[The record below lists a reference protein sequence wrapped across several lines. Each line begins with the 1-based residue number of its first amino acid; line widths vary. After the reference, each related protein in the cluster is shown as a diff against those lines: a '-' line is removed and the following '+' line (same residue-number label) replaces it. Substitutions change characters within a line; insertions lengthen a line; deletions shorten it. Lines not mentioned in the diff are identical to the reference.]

1 MITRRDWLKLT
12 GLKLTGLSGLSLALS
27 GCASADLGNL
37 VGVLTEP
44 WNESIEA
51 LLLNPQKTIPD
62 LSLSAVNPND
72 LIVNGFSRNYPVI
85 DPQKFY
91 LTIDGAVA
99 KPLALPMADL
109 YPLGKQ
115 SMVIRHVCVE
125 GWAAVVQW
133 AGISLADLARLVQ
146 PSQDVKY
153 VYFQSADGYYES
165 WDIASALHPQ
175 TLLAY
180 EMNGKPIPIP
190 NGAPLRLASPIKL
203 GYKLSKWVTRIT
215 FSPTL
220 QPPEWLSSR
229 SDRALLIATA
239 GYGIN
244 NPGKGFWEDQGYEWF
259 AGL

>member
-1 MITRRDWLKLT
+1 MITRRDF
-12 GLKLTGLSGLSLALS
+12 LKLTGLSGMSLTLS

-37 VGVLTEP
+37 VGFLTEP
-44 WNESIEA
+44 WNESVES
-51 LLLNPQKTIPD
+51 LLFNAQRPIPE
-62 LSLSAVNPND
+62 LPLSAVKPDN
-72 LIVNGFSRNYPVI
+72 LIVNGFSRNYPVL
-85 DPQKFY
+85 DPQQFR

-99 KPLALPMADL
+99 KPLSLALSDL
-109 YPLGKQ
+109 YPLDKK

-133 AGISLADLARLVQ
+133 AGVSLVDLARLAQ
-146 PSQDVKY
+146 PASDVKY

-165 WDIASALHPQ
+165 WDIASVLHPQ

-180 EMNGKPIPIP
+180 EMNGNPIPVP

-215 FSPTL
+215 FTKAL
-220 QPPEWLSSR
+220 IPPEWLSSR
-229 SDRALLIATA
+229 RDRALLIATA
-239 GYGIN
+239 TYGL
-244 NPGKGFWEDQGYEWF
+244 NPVKGFWEDQGYEWF